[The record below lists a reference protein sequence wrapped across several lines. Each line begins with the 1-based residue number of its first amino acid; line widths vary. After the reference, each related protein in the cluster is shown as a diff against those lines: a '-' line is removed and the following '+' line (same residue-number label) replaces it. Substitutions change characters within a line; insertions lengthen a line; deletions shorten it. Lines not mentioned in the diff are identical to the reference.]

1 MQVKVIGFKI
11 LEMLY
16 KNDFFGKIWKEY
28 ENAHMINTNYTMV
41 FFSKRIVCLFPNVM
55 QKSIIMA

>member
-11 LEMLY
+11 LERLY
-16 KNDFFGKIWKEY
+16 KNDFLSKIWKEY
-28 ENAHMINTNYTMV
+28 EKAHMINTNYTMF
-41 FFSKRIVCLFPNVM
+41 FFSKGIVCLFPNVM